1 MSFLLRSLKRAFAAI
16 ATIKRISGQA
26 NIIIGTE
33 GVAKVKALFRKL
45 RWKVKIPT
53 FKLNL

>member
-26 NIIIGTE
+26 NIIIDTE
-33 GVAKVKALFRKL
+33 GVAKVKALFRKF
-45 RWKVKIPT
+45 RRKAKIPT
-53 FKLNL
+53 FKGD